1 VHTCTEFSIDLGST
15 LRFEINLF
23 GGNEKIMAD
32 GIFNSIKS
40 MFRKLGR
47 PSVTEEEIHSIIDVG
62 EQEGVINR
70 DEHAMIDAVLDLGD
84 TLVREIL
91 VPRTEMVAVE
101 ISTPVS
107 EVLETIIEAGH
118 SRIPVYEGDV
128 DHIVGILYAKDLLK
142 LWGKLPEEISIRSIC
157 RKAYFIPETKTTAD
171 LLKEFKMRRVHMA
184 VAVDEYGGTSGI
196 ITIEDILEEIV
207 GEIQDEHDPVEQS
220 GISRLDDGS
229 YIFDARSHIED
240 VEEELN
246 VQIPRG
252 EYDTLGGFLSHLL
265 GHVPVQGEQ
274 GQYGTILFTVEEA
287 DARKVSTIRV
297 SIAEEGA

>member
-1 VHTCTEFSIDLGST
+1 MSDDNF
-15 LRFEINLF
+15 F
-23 GGNEKIMAD
+23 G
-32 GIFNSIKS
+32 IKS
-40 MFRKLGR
+40 LFRKLTR
-47 PSVTEEEIHSIIDVG
+47 PSLTEEEIHNIIDEG

-70 DEHAMIDAVLDLGD
+70 DEHAMIDAVLELGD

-101 ISTPVS
+101 VTTPVT

-128 DHIVGILYAKDLLK
+128 DHITGILYAKDLLK
-142 LWGKLPEEISIRSIC
+142 LWGKLPEEISIRSLC

-171 LLKEFKMRRVHMA
+171 LLKEFRVRRVHMA

-207 GEIQDEHDPVEQS
+207 GEIQDEHDPVQQS

-240 VEEELN
+240 VEDELN
-246 VQIPRG
+246 VQLPRG

-265 GHVPVQGEQ
+265 GHVPVQGEH
-274 GQYGTILFTVEEA
+274 GRYESLLFTVEEA
-287 DARKVSTIRV
+287 DARKVSAIKI
-297 SIAEEGA
+297 SIEEKEI

>member
-1 VHTCTEFSIDLGST
+1 MS
-15 LRFEINLF
+15 
-23 GGNEKIMAD
+23 D
-32 GIFNSIKS
+32 GIFNSIKT
-40 MFRKLGR
+40 MFRKLAR
-47 PSVTEEEIHSIIDVG
+47 RNVTEEEIHSLIDVG

-101 ISTPVS
+101 ITTPVT
-107 EVLETIIEAGH
+107 EVLETIIAAGH

-128 DHIVGILYAKDLLK
+128 DHITGILYAKDLLK

-171 LLKEFKMRRVHMA
+171 LLKEFKVRRVHMA

-229 YIFDARSHIED
+229 YILDARSHIED
-240 VEEELN
+240 VEDELK
-246 VQIPRG
+246 VQLPRG
-252 EYDTLGGFLSHLL
+252 EYDTLGGFLSHLM

-274 GQYGTILFTVEEA
+274 GRYETLLFTVEEA

-297 SIAEEGA
+297 SFEKEGI

>member
-1 VHTCTEFSIDLGST
+1 MAESIFTG
-15 LRFEINLF
+15 IKNL
-23 GGNEKIMAD
+23 
-32 GIFNSIKS
+32 
-40 MFRKLGR
+40 FRKLVR
-47 PSVTEEEIHSIIDVG
+47 PGVTEEEIHSLIDVG

-101 ISTPVS
+101 ITTPVT

-128 DHIVGILYAKDLLK
+128 DHVTGILYAKDLLK
-142 LWGKLPEEISIRSIC
+142 LWGKLPEDISIRSIC

-171 LLKEFKMRRVHMA
+171 LLKEFKVRRVHMA

-240 VEEELN
+240 VEDELDI
-246 VQIPRG
+246 QLPRG

-265 GHVPVQGEQ
+265 GHVPAPGEQ
-274 GQYGTILFTVEEA
+274 GRYETMLFTVEEA

-297 SIAEEGA
+297 SIVAEGI

>member
-1 VHTCTEFSIDLGST
+1 MS
-15 LRFEINLF
+15 
-23 GGNEKIMAD
+23 D
-32 GIFNSIKS
+32 GIFNSIKT
-40 MFRKLGR
+40 MFRKLAR
-47 PSVTEEEIHSIIDVG
+47 RNVTEEEIHSLIDVG

-101 ISTPVS
+101 ITTPVT
-107 EVLETIIEAGH
+107 EVLETIIKAGH

-128 DHIVGILYAKDLLK
+128 DHVTGILYAKDLLK

-171 LLKEFKMRRVHMA
+171 LLKEFKVRRVHMA

-196 ITIEDILEEIV
+196 VTIEDILEEIV

-240 VEEELN
+240 VEDELN
-246 VQIPRG
+246 VQLPRG
-252 EYDTLGGFLSHLL
+252 EYDTLGGFLSHLM
-265 GHVPVQGEQ
+265 GHVPAQGEQ
-274 GQYGTILFTVEEA
+274 GRYETMLFTVEEA

>member
-1 VHTCTEFSIDLGST
+1 
-15 LRFEINLF
+15 
-23 GGNEKIMAD
+23 MAD

-101 ISTPVS
+101 ITTPVS

-128 DHIVGILYAKDLLK
+128 DHITGILFAKDLLK
-142 LWGKLPEEISIRSIC
+142 LWGKLPEEVSIRSIC

-196 ITIEDILEEIV
+196 VTIEDILEEIV

-287 DARKVSTIRV
+287 DARKVSTIKV

>member
-1 VHTCTEFSIDLGST
+1 MGIKATMSDGVFEGLKKV
-15 LRFEINLF
+15 LRSLF
-23 GGNEKIMAD
+23 KRN
-32 GIFNSIKS
+32 
-40 MFRKLGR
+40 
-47 PSVTEEEIHSIIDVG
+47 VTEEEIHTIIEVG
-62 EQEGVINR
+62 ELEGVINQ

-101 ISTPVS
+101 ITTPVT
-107 EVLETIIEAGH
+107 EVLSTIIEAGH

-128 DHIVGILYAKDLLK
+128 DHIIGILYAKDLLK
-142 LWGKLPEEISIRSIC
+142 LWDKLPGEISIRSIC

-184 VAVDEYGGTSGI
+184 VAVDEYGGTAGI
-196 ITIEDILEEIV
+196 VTIEDILEEIV

-240 VEEELN
+240 VEEELDI
-246 VQIPRG
+246 QLPHG
-252 EYDTLGGFLSHLL
+252 DYDTLGGFISHLL
-265 GHVPVQGEQ
+265 GHVPAQGEQ
-274 GQYGTILFTVEEA
+274 GCYERVLFTVEEA
-287 DARKVSTIRV
+287 DARKVSMIRV
-297 SIAEEGA
+297 NLRDEEV

>member
-1 VHTCTEFSIDLGST
+1 MAESILGS
-15 LRFEINLF
+15 IKNL
-23 GGNEKIMAD
+23 
-32 GIFNSIKS
+32 
-40 MFRKLGR
+40 FRKLGR
-47 PSVTEEEIHSIIDVG
+47 PSVTEEEIHSLIDVG

-101 ISTPVS
+101 ITTPVT
-107 EVLETIIEAGH
+107 EVLETIIKAGH

-128 DHIVGILYAKDLLK
+128 DHVTGILYAKDLLK
-142 LWGKLPEEISIRSIC
+142 LWGRLPEEISIRSIC

-171 LLKEFKMRRVHMA
+171 LLKEFKVRRVHMA

-196 ITIEDILEEIV
+196 VTIEDILEEIV

-240 VEEELN
+240 VEDELN
-246 VQIPRG
+246 VQLPRG
-252 EYDTLGGFLSHLL
+252 EYDTLGGFLSHLM
-265 GHVPVQGEQ
+265 GHVPAQGEQ
-274 GQYGTILFTVEEA
+274 GRYETMLFTVEEA

-297 SIAEEGA
+297 RIAEEGA

>member
-1 VHTCTEFSIDLGST
+1 
-15 LRFEINLF
+15 
-23 GGNEKIMAD
+23 
-32 GIFNSIKS
+32 
-40 MFRKLGR
+40 
-47 PSVTEEEIHSIIDVG
+47 
-62 EQEGVINR
+62 
-70 DEHAMIDAVLDLGD
+70 
-84 TLVREIL
+84 
-91 VPRTEMVAVE
+91 
-101 ISTPVS
+101 
-107 EVLETIIEAGH
+107 
-118 SRIPVYEGDV
+118 
-128 DHIVGILYAKDLLK
+128 
-142 LWGKLPEEISIRSIC
+142 
-157 RKAYFIPETKTTAD
+157 
-171 LLKEFKMRRVHMA
+171 
-184 VAVDEYGGTSGI
+184 
-196 ITIEDILEEIV
+196 EDILEEIV

>member
-1 VHTCTEFSIDLGST
+1 MSDGVLTGIV
-15 LRFEINLF
+15 NL
-23 GGNEKIMAD
+23 
-32 GIFNSIKS
+32 
-40 MFRKLGR
+40 FRKLAR
-47 PSVTEEEIHSIIDVG
+47 RNVTEDQIHSIIDVG
-62 EQEGVINR
+62 EQEGVINQ

-101 ISTPVS
+101 ITTPVT

-118 SRIPVYEGDV
+118 SRIPVYENDI
-128 DHIVGILYAKDLLK
+128 DHITGILYAKDLLK
-142 LWGKLPEEISIRSIC
+142 LWGRLPEEISIRSIC

-171 LLKEFKMRRVHMA
+171 LLKEFKVRRVHMA

-196 ITIEDILEEIV
+196 VTIEDILEEIV

-220 GISRLDDGS
+220 GMSRLDDGT

-240 VEEELN
+240 VEEELE
-246 VQIPRG
+246 VQLPRG
-252 EYDTLGGFLSHLL
+252 DYDTLGGFLSHLL
-265 GHVPVQGEQ
+265 GHVPVQGEK
-274 GQYGTILFTVEEA
+274 GAYENILFTVEEA

-297 SIAEEGA
+297 SVAEEST

>member
-1 VHTCTEFSIDLGST
+1 MS
-15 LRFEINLF
+15 
-23 GGNEKIMAD
+23 D
-32 GIFNSIKS
+32 GIFGSIRN
-40 MFRKLGR
+40 MFRKLAR
-47 PSVTEEEIHSIIDVG
+47 PGVTEEEIHSIIDEG

-101 ISTPVS
+101 ITTPVT

-128 DHIVGILYAKDLLK
+128 DHITGILYAKDLLK
-142 LWGKLPEEISIRSIC
+142 HWGKLPEEISIRSIC

-171 LLKEFKMRRVHMA
+171 LLKEFKVRRVHMA

-240 VEEELN
+240 VENELS
-246 VQIPRG
+246 VQLPRG

-265 GHVPVQGEQ
+265 GHVPAQGEQ
-274 GQYGTILFTVEEA
+274 GRYDTMLFTVEEA

-297 SIAEEGA
+297 SIAVEGA

>member
-1 VHTCTEFSIDLGST
+1 
-15 LRFEINLF
+15 
-23 GGNEKIMAD
+23 MAD
-32 GIFNSIKS
+32 GIFDSIKS

-101 ISTPVS
+101 ITTPVS

-128 DHIVGILYAKDLLK
+128 DHITGILYAKDLLK

>member
-1 VHTCTEFSIDLGST
+1 MSDGFFSSI
-15 LRFEINLF
+15 INLF
-23 GGNEKIMAD
+23 K
-32 GIFNSIKS
+32 
-40 MFRKLGR
+40 KLAKPG
-47 PSVTEEEIHSIIDVG
+47 VTEEEIHSIIDVG

-101 ISTPVS
+101 VTTPVT
-107 EVLETIIEAGH
+107 EVLETIIAAGH

-128 DHIVGILYAKDLLK
+128 DHVTGILYAKDLLK
-142 LWGKLPEEISIRSIC
+142 LWGKHPEEISIKSLC

-171 LLKEFKMRRVHMA
+171 LLKEFKVRRVHMA
-184 VAVDEYGGTSGI
+184 IAVDEYGGTSGI

-240 VEEELN
+240 VEEELD
-246 VQIPRG
+246 VKLPRG

-265 GHVPVQGEQ
+265 GHVPSQGEQ
-274 GQYGTILFTVEEA
+274 GSYEAMLFTVEEA

-297 SIAEEGA
+297 SIVEEGE

>member
-1 VHTCTEFSIDLGST
+1 MSE
-15 LRFEINLF
+15 
-23 GGNEKIMAD
+23 
-32 GIFNSIKS
+32 GIFGIVKTI
-40 MFRKLGR
+40 FRKLVRSG
-47 PSVTEEEIHSIIDVG
+47 VTEEEIHTLIDVG

-101 ISTPVS
+101 ITTPVT

-128 DHIVGILYAKDLLK
+128 DHITGILYAKDLLK

-171 LLKEFKMRRVHMA
+171 LLKEFKKRRVHMA

-207 GEIQDEHDPVEQS
+207 GEIRDEHDPVEQS

-240 VEEELN
+240 VEDELN
-246 VQIPRG
+246 VQLPRG

-265 GHVPVQGEQ
+265 GHVPAQGEQ
-274 GQYGTILFTVEEA
+274 GRYETMLFTVEEA
-287 DARKVSTIRV
+287 DARKVSTIKV

>member
-1 VHTCTEFSIDLGST
+1 MCTEFSIDLGST

-32 GIFNSIKS
+32 GIFDSIKS

-101 ISTPVS
+101 ITTPVS

-128 DHIVGILYAKDLLK
+128 DHITGILYAKDLLK

>member
-1 VHTCTEFSIDLGST
+1 MS
-15 LRFEINLF
+15 
-23 GGNEKIMAD
+23 D
-32 GIFNSIKS
+32 GILTGIGNL
-40 MFRKLGR
+40 FRKLAR
-47 PSVTEEEIHSIIDVG
+47 RNVTEDQIHSIIDVG
-62 EQEGVINR
+62 EQEGVINQ

-101 ISTPVS
+101 ITTPVT

-118 SRIPVYEGDV
+118 SRIPVYENDV
-128 DHIVGILYAKDLLK
+128 DHITGILYAKDLLK
-142 LWGKLPEEISIRSIC
+142 LWGKLPGEISIRSIC

-171 LLKEFKMRRVHMA
+171 LLKEFKLRRVHMA

-196 ITIEDILEEIV
+196 VTIEDILEEIV

-220 GISRLDDGS
+220 GMSRLDDGT

-240 VEEELN
+240 VEEELD
-246 VQIPRG
+246 VQLPRG
-252 EYDTLGGFLSHLL
+252 DYDTLGGFLSHLL
-265 GHVPVQGEQ
+265 GHVPAQGEQ
-274 GQYGTILFTVEEA
+274 GAYEKILFTVEEA

-297 SIAEEGA
+297 SVAEEST

>member
-1 VHTCTEFSIDLGST
+1 MSDDNF
-15 LRFEINLF
+15 F
-23 GGNEKIMAD
+23 G
-32 GIFNSIKS
+32 IKS
-40 MFRKLGR
+40 LFRKLTR
-47 PSVTEEEIHSIIDVG
+47 PSLTEEEIHNIIDEG

-70 DEHAMIDAVLDLGD
+70 DEHAMIDAVLELGD

-101 ISTPVS
+101 VTTPVT

-128 DHIVGILYAKDLLK
+128 DHITGILYAKDLLK
-142 LWGKLPEEISIRSIC
+142 LWGKLPEEISIRSLC

-171 LLKEFKMRRVHMA
+171 LLKEFRVRRVHMA

-207 GEIQDEHDPVEQS
+207 GEIQDEHDPVQQS

-240 VEEELN
+240 VEDELN
-246 VQIPRG
+246 VQLPRG

-265 GHVPVQGEQ
+265 GHVPVQGEH
-274 GQYGTILFTVEEA
+274 GRYETLLFTVEEA
-287 DARKVSTIRV
+287 DARKVSAIRINV
-297 SIAEEGA
+297 EEKEI

>member
-1 VHTCTEFSIDLGST
+1 MS
-15 LRFEINLF
+15 
-23 GGNEKIMAD
+23 D
-32 GIFNSIKS
+32 GIFDSIKS

-128 DHIVGILYAKDLLK
+128 DHITGILYAKDLLK
-142 LWGKLPEEISIRSIC
+142 LWGKLPEEISLRSIC

-287 DARKVSTIRV
+287 DARKVSTIKV

>member
-1 VHTCTEFSIDLGST
+1 MS
-15 LRFEINLF
+15 
-23 GGNEKIMAD
+23 D
-32 GIFNSIKS
+32 GIFNSIKT
-40 MFRKLGR
+40 MFRKLAR
-47 PSVTEEEIHSIIDVG
+47 RNVTEEEIHSLIDVG

-101 ISTPVS
+101 ITTPVT
-107 EVLETIIEAGH
+107 EVLETIIAAGH

-128 DHIVGILYAKDLLK
+128 DHITGILYAKDLLK

-171 LLKEFKMRRVHMA
+171 LLKEFKVRRVHMA

-220 GISRLDDGS
+220 GISRLDNGS
-229 YIFDARSHIED
+229 YILDARSHIED
-240 VEEELN
+240 VEDELN
-246 VQIPRG
+246 VQLPRG
-252 EYDTLGGFLSHLL
+252 EYDTLGGFLSHLM

-274 GQYGTILFTVEEA
+274 GRYETLLFTVEEA

-297 SIAEEGA
+297 SFEKEEA

>member
-1 VHTCTEFSIDLGST
+1 MSES
-15 LRFEINLF
+15 
-23 GGNEKIMAD
+23 
-32 GIFNSIKS
+32 IFNSIKTVI
-40 MFRKLGR
+40 RKLAR
-47 PSVTEEEIHSIIDVG
+47 RNVTEEEIHSIIDVG
-62 EQEGVINR
+62 EQEGVINP
-70 DEHAMIDAVLDLGD
+70 DEHAMIDAVLDMGD
-84 TLVREIL
+84 TRVREIL

-101 ISTPVS
+101 ITTPIT

-128 DHIVGILYAKDLLK
+128 DHITGILYAKDLLK
-142 LWGKLPEEISIRSIC
+142 LWGKLPEEINIRSIC

-171 LLKEFKMRRVHMA
+171 LLKEFKVRRVHMA

-207 GEIQDEHDPVEQS
+207 GEIQDEHDPIEQS

-240 VEEELN
+240 VEEELA
-246 VQIPRG
+246 VQLPRG
-252 EYDTLGGFLSHLL
+252 EYDTLGGFISHLL
-265 GHVPVQGEQ
+265 GHVPVQGER
-274 GQYGTILFTVEEA
+274 GQYQKISFIVEEA

-297 SIAEEGA
+297 SVVEEGV